1 MAKSNLQLV
10 AIRLPAVFWDE
21 LKKIAEK
28 EYSTPSAIIR
38 KVLGDYL
45 KTHNESKVEKNE

>member
-1 MAKSNLQLV
+1 MAKTNLQLV

-21 LKKIAEK
+21 LKKIAEN
-28 EYSTPSAIIR
+28 EFTTPSAIIR

-45 KTHNESKVEKNE
+45 KTTKESKGEKK

>member
-28 EYSTPSAIIR
+28 EYTTPSAIIR

-45 KTHNESKVEKNE
+45 KQSKNPKGNENE